1 MGPST
6 LVLVLKD
13 TYVYLFEYVLVLILK
28 FSAMYLGYVFASTI
42 NVYIKYNC
50 SLHYV
55 EDTLQY
61 PLYKSNIAMP
71 SHVAFT
77 RGDTW

>member
-13 TYVYLFEYVLVLILK
+13 TYVHLFEYVLVLILK
-28 FSAMYLGYVFASTI
+28 FSAMYSGYVLASTI
-42 NVYIKYNC
+42 NTCIKYNC

-55 EDTLQY
+55 ADTLQY
-61 PLYKSNIAMP
+61 PLYKSNVAIP
-71 SHVAFT
+71 LHVAFT